1 MDTWKMRSVSFGQLR
16 KLSVIDVLGRHLSER
31 MILRNLKKLK
41 GGKIAILDLG
51 CGYEAW
57 MLRKFYSLLS
67 SGVAVDVAVSEE
79 IKSMGNMKVYEQPIE
94 KALPSFDKDYFDVIL
109 VISVLE
115 HIEDPLFVLKEC
127 KRILKQGGLLMINVP
142 TWLGKYFL
150 EKSAF
155 VLKFSP
161 AAEMDDHKMY
171 YDKRDLWPILVKS
184 GFKPSSIK
192 LRYHKFGLNLF
203 SVCVNA

>member
-1 MDTWKMRSVSFGQLR
+1 MRNTSFGQLQ
-16 KLSVIDVLGRHLSER
+16 KLSIIDAFGRYLSER
-31 MILRNLKKLK
+31 MILKNLKRLT
-41 GGKIAILDLG
+41 GGTIVMLDIG
-51 CGYEAW
+51 CGYDAR
-57 MLRKFYSLLS
+57 MLRKFSSLIS

-79 IKSMGNMKVYEQPIE
+79 IKSMGNMKVYERPIE
-94 KALPSFDKDYFDVIL
+94 EVLPNFEKDYFDVIL
-109 VISVLE
+109 INSVLE
-115 HIEDPLFVLKEC
+115 HLEDPLFVLKEC
-127 KRILKQGGLLMINVP
+127 KRILKLCGLLMINVP

-161 AAEMDDHKMY
+161 ATEMDDHKMY

-184 GFKPSSIK
+184 GFKPSSIR

-203 SVCVNA
+203 SVCVKT